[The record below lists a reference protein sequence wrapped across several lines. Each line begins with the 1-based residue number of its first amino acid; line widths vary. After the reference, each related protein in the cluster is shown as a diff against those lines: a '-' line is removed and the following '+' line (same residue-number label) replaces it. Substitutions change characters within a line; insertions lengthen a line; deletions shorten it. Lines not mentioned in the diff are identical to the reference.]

1 MGLRRTEFVAHE
13 FCSGVVVKES
23 RSLTPF
29 GMTVCGGVCALR
41 RGERRGR
48 IGDGQRMTD
57 RVSDGEFAPQGR
69 RKYGVRGA
77 ERVGF
82 DPLPRYL
89 RKNVILKGIERVMV
103 QECDSK
109 GVVHVSAGV
118 LWVDGESGEDRRNDE
133 IVRLVADSKRF
144 KSKEPSACAFENSA
158 GKAVVSRRGDVLQ
171 EIDPKW
177 FERWGGAARR
187 AFIGDLATDS
197 GWHPDRSKHYS
208 MKVIE
213 CQLITE

>member
-69 RKYGVRGA
+69 RKYGVRGV

-82 DPLPRYL
+82 DPLPP
-89 RKNVILKGIERVMV
+89 VFA
-103 QECDSK
+103 QECHSK
-109 GVVHVSAGV
+109 GDRAR
-118 LWVDGESGEDRRNDE
+118 DG
-133 IVRLVADSKRF
+133 
-144 KSKEPSACAFENSA
+144 
-158 GKAVVSRRGDVLQ
+158 
-171 EIDPKW
+171 
-177 FERWGGAARR
+177 AR
-187 AFIGDLATDS
+187 
-197 GWHPDRSKHYS
+197 
-208 MKVIE
+208 M
-213 CQLITE
+213 